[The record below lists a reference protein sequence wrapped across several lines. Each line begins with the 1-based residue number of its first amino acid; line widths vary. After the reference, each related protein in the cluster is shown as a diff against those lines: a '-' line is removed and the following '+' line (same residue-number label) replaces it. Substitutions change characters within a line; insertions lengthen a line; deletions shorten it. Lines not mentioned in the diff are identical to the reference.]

1 MIEQAVILWGFG
13 LLLAGLFLAV
23 LELFV
28 PSGGVI
34 GLVAFLLA
42 LASVVAF
49 WQVSWMWGTI
59 SLLLVLVL
67 TPVTVNFALRVMPN
81 TPMGRQLILVN
92 TEEEQAE
99 QALREQERLQQEQAL
114 VGARGVALTDLR
126 PIGTAEIEGTRL
138 EVMADGGPIE
148 SGSAVK
154 VWSVHG
160 NQVRVRAVS

>member
-1 MIEQAVILWGFG
+1 VIEQTVILWGFG
-13 LLLAGLFLAV
+13 LLMAALFLAV

-42 LASVVAF
+42 LAGVVAF

-81 TPMGRQLILVN
+81 TPMGRQLILASSD
-92 TEEEQAE
+92 EEEAAR
-99 QALREQERLQQEQAL
+99 ALRERERHEQEQAL
-114 VGARGVALTDLR
+114 VGAKGVALTDLR
-126 PIGTAEIEGTRL
+126 PIGSAEIEGTRL
-138 EVMADGGPIE
+138 EVMADGGSIDA
-148 SGSAVK
+148 GSAVK
-154 VWSVHG
+154 VWSVRG
-160 NQVRVRAVS
+160 NQVRVRAVG

>member
-1 MIEQAVILWGFG
+1 MIEQTVILWGFG

-34 GLVAFLLA
+34 GIVAFR
-42 LASVVAF
+42 
-49 WQVSWMWGTI
+49 QVSWMWGTI

-99 QALREQERLQQEQAL
+99 RALREQERLQQEQAL

-126 PIGTAEIEGTRL
+126 PIGSAEIEGTRL